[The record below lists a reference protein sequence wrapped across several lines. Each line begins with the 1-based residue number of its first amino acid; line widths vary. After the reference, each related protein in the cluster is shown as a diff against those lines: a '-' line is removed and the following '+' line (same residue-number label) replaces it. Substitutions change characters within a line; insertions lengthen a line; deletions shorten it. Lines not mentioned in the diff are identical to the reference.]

1 MLVNLQLTHTDS
13 CRNNSIA
20 KLANSAYDGAGGMD
34 IDGRCHG
41 EYDGVGFVEISSIF
55 SWQDDFFMRQHH

>member
-1 MLVNLQLTHTDS
+1 MLVDIQLTPTVN

-20 KLANSAYDGAGGMD
+20 KLANSANDGAGEMN

-55 SWQDDFFMRQHH
+55 SWQVDFL